1 MAVRVRRE
9 LVRAARTSRPPCL
22 VAQVHPDVAAILAED
37 AAWTD
42 AISRESGKTIH
53 VRSRPGTHLE
63 RMDLLAGDSVE
74 TAAKE
79 VALAENG
86 RGAGHTWLEPMRG
99 EMLDVPDDG
108 DGGGPA
114 PPALWGKRGLF
125 GRLRSWWEGRIAA
138 RRMEALRREGT
149 HVGGR

>member
-1 MAVRVRRE
+1 
-9 LVRAARTSRPPCL
+9 
-22 VAQVHPDVAAILAED
+22 
-37 AAWTD
+37 
-42 AISRESGKTIH
+42 
-53 VRSRPGTHLE
+53 
-63 RMDLLAGDSVE
+63 MDLLAGDSVE

-86 RGAGHTWLEPMRG
+86 RGAGHMWLEPMRG

-108 DGGGPA
+108 DGGGSAPA
-114 PPALWGKRGLF
+114 PALWEKRGLF

-138 RRMEALRREGT
+138 RRMGALRREGT